1 MTVIDNNKLM
11 KIFNNYRKPKTPE
24 RRKEIR
30 KELLLGLLSGVMIG
44 LSYPPIPL
52 PYLVFVAFVPY
63 FFVIQKREG
72 LADINRFTYFTM
84 FIYNIITLYWVG
96 GWLPNSDPFLM
107 IAGTTLFFF
116 NPLVFLIP
124 STLYYLTKKYVNRNL
139 ALYLF
144 PLFWITFEFAYSLT
158 DFNFPWLTLGNS
170 LAYFTNYIQIADI
183 VGVYGLSILILF
195 ANVFVYKFKKDLF
208 PNRRINK
215 TALGLFFA
223 IIIIPIIYG
232 NYKIVTFAPQNGN
245 VKIGLIQP
253 NIDPNEKW
261 SDGNLNE
268 KIDSYFELSKKAIDE
283 EAKIIIWP
291 ETALPVYLLAGNYPN
306 EVNRI
311 HEFVDKNNI
320 SILTGMPDATFYYN
334 VEEAPDDAK
343 PIRNGEVM
351 YTSYNSILLFNPN
364 SKEVQKYEKMKLVPF
379 GEKVPLVDMLPFL
392 GDWIKWNVGISSWN
406 TGRDTTIFKSDV
418 EGKEINVGGIV
429 CIESIYPIFTSLFVA
444 RGAEL
449 IAVVTND
456 SWYGD
461 TSGPYQHKEISVIRA
476 VENKRSVVR
485 AANGGISCL
494 IDALGRTI
502 AETSMYTRDYLVV
515 NAPLNSELTFYTE
528 NPWLIPVSA
537 SVISIV
543 IILLS
548 IIGKIKRKSND

>member
-1 MTVIDNNKLM
+1 MSLLAK
-11 KIFNNYRKPKTPE
+11 YRIPKTPE

-116 NPLVFLIP
+116 NPIVFLIP
-124 STLYYLTKKYVNRNL
+124 STLYYLTKKYVNKNL
-139 ALYLF
+139 ALFLF

-170 LAYFTNYIQIADI
+170 LSYFTNYIQIADI
-183 VGVYGLSILILF
+183 IGVYGLSVLILF
-195 ANVFVYKFKKDLF
+195 ANVFVYKFKKDLL
-208 PNRRINK
+208 PGRGINK
-215 TALGLFFA
+215 IALAIFVA

-232 NYKIVTFAPQNGN
+232 NYKTISFSSQDGS
-245 VKIGLIQP
+245 VKVGLIQP

-261 SDGNLNE
+261 KGGSLNE
-268 KIDSYFELSKKAIDE
+268 KIDSYFELSQKAIDE
-283 EAKIIIWP
+283 GAEIVIWP
-291 ETALPVYLLAGNYPN
+291 ENALPAYLLLSTYRK
-306 EVNRI
+306 EVNRM
-311 HEFVDKNNI
+311 HEFADTNNI
-320 SILTGMPDATFYYN
+320 AILTGMPDRNNYYDRDM
-334 VEEAPDDAK
+334 APADAK
-343 PIRNGEVM
+343 HTRDDKAM

-364 SKEVQKYEKMKLVPF
+364 SREVQKYGKMKLVPF
-379 GEKVPLVDMLPFL
+379 GEKVPLVNSLPFL
-392 GDWIKWNVGISSWN
+392 GEWIKWNVGMSGWN
-406 TGRDTTIFKSDV
+406 TGRDTTVFKV
-418 EGKEINVGGIV
+418 KTEAREIQVGGIV
-429 CIESIYPIFTSLFVA
+429 CIESIYPIFTSIFVEK
-444 RGAEL
+444 GAEL

-476 VENKRSVVR
+476 VENRRSVVR

-494 IDALGRTI
+494 IDPLGRTI

-515 NAPLNSELTFYTE
+515 DVPLNSKLTYYTQ

-537 SVISIV
+537 SIISIV
-543 IILLS
+543 IILLG
-548 IIGKIKRKSND
+548 IIGKFRRKKND

>member
-1 MTVIDNNKLM
+1 MSFFAK
-11 KIFNNYRKPKTPE
+11 YRIPKTPE
-24 RRKEIR
+24 QRKNIR

-44 LSYPPIPL
+44 ISYPPIPL

-84 FIYNIITLYWVG
+84 FIYNLVTLYWVG

-107 IAGTTLFFF
+107 IAGTTLLFF

-124 STLYYLTKKYVNRNL
+124 STLYYFTKKYVNKNL
-139 ALYLF
+139 ALFLF

-170 LAYFTNYIQIADI
+170 LSYFTNYIQIADI
-183 VGVYGLSILILF
+183 VGVYGLSALILF
-195 ANVFVYKFKKDLF
+195 ANVFVYRFKKDLL
-208 PNRRINK
+208 PGRGINK
-215 TALGLFFA
+215 TALAIFSV

-232 NYKIVTFAPQNGN
+232 NYEIVSFSSKDGN
-245 VKIGLIQP
+245 VKVGLIQP

-261 SDGNLNE
+261 KDGNLND
-268 KIDSYFELSKKAIDE
+268 KIDFYFELSQKAIDDG
-283 EAKIIIWP
+283 AKIIIWP
-291 ETALPVYLLAGNYPN
+291 ETALPVYLLAGGYEN
-306 EVNRI
+306 EVERI
-311 HEFVDKNNI
+311 RDFVDTNNI

-334 VEEAPDDAK
+334 VDEAPADAK
-343 PIRNGEVM
+343 PSSSGKVV
-351 YTSYNSILLFNPN
+351 YTSYNSILLFNSN
-364 SKEVQKYEKMKLVPF
+364 SREVQKYGKMKLVPF
-379 GEKVPLVDMLPFL
+379 GEKVPLVNSLPFL
-392 GDWIKWNVGISSWN
+392 GEWIKWNVGMSGWN
-406 TGRDTTIFKSDV
+406 TGLDTTIFKVKS
-418 EGKEINVGGIV
+418 GMKEIKVGGIV
-429 CIESIYPIFTSLFVA
+429 CIESIYPIFTSVFVEK
-444 RGAEL
+444 GAQF

-494 IDALGRTI
+494 IDPLGRTLS
-502 AETSMYTRDYLVV
+502 ETSMYTRDYLVV
-515 NAPLNSELTFYTE
+515 DVSLNNKLTFYTE
-528 NPWLIPVSA
+528 NPWLIPVGA
-537 SVISIV
+537 SGISIV

-548 IIGKIKRKSND
+548 IVGKIRRKNND